1 MSSSSAHHRDSSRWA
16 GEGDPFSRRGY
27 VPASVLELLDRSG
40 ASLRAAGRARRAEER
55 YVAAHLCALRAAAA
69 VLAARTG
76 AGGFSRPRSVWEVLP
91 TLAPELT
98 EWAGFFALAAGERA
112 AIERE
117 GRTVTA
123 RAADDLVRQAETFVG
138 IVQDLLGVPPVVA
151 LPEYL
156 TPVAPTRRHTDLA
169 G

>member
-1 MSSSSAHHRDSSRWA
+1 MI
-16 GEGDPFSRRGY
+16 DPADGRPADRPQSIAEFRTLLGLADRRQ
-27 VPASVLELLDRSG
+27 
-40 ASLRAAGRARRAEER
+40 
-55 YVAAHLCALRAAAA
+55 
-69 VLAARTG
+69 
-76 AGGFSRPRSVWEVLP
+76 RPRPTLP

-98 EWAGFFALAAGERA
+98 EWAGFFAVAAGERV

-117 GRTVTA
+117 GRSVTA

-156 TPVAPTRRHTDLA
+156 TPVAPARRHTDLA